1 MKSKIHEYKND
12 NYYRVSKNF
21 TIYLALLLCLFA
33 SKMVAQE
40 DRKEQINERKEQIN
54 ERKEQIK
61 ERKEQIKEK
70 RKEVVAKY
78 VDNSFESKAKAIA
91 YKIENITKEEKAT
104 LKSEV
109 EAVNVQLENGSIT
122 KEQADVKKKDLAQ
135 ARATII
141 ENRIAVAQEELKDLV
156 QQKVNGKI
164 ADSKTNDSSTV
175 RIGKRLVLTYEND
188 SVRRKK
194 HYEYRERRTTSQFVF
209 ALGLNNVVTDGSLEN
224 SDFKFAGSRFYEWGV
239 SYNTRIDKSHNLV
252 HLKYGASLVYN
263 DLRPTEN
270 RVFAVNGN
278 QTTLQTSTID
288 LKNSRFRNVYLVAPL
303 HLEFDFTKKKE
314 KEGKT
319 YFNTHNSFR
328 LGVGGYAGIRIKSK
342 QKIEYEIDDVD
353 YDEKAKGDFNAS
365 NFIYGLSAYLGYGET
380 SLYLKYDLN
389 PIFQDNVVKQ
399 NNVSLGVRFDFN

>member
-1 MKSKIHEYKND
+1 
-12 NYYRVSKNF
+12 
-21 TIYLALLLCLFA
+21 
-33 SKMVAQE
+33 MVAQE

-91 YKIENITKEEKAT
+91 DKIENITKEEKAT

-122 KEQADVKKKDLAQ
+122 KEQADTKKKDLAQ

-141 ENRIAVAQEELKDLV
+141 ENRVAVAQEELKELV

-164 ADSKTNDSSTV
+164 ASSENPLNQKDSLIYNGKKYSISVKVKDSTY
-175 RIGKRLVLTYEND
+175 IDADGIKRVY
-188 SVRRKK
+188 KK
-194 HYEYRERRTTSQFVF
+194 KYKEYSERRTTSQFVF
-209 ALGLNNVVTDGSLEN
+209 ALGLNNVVTDGSVEN

-239 SYNTRIDKSHNLV
+239 SYNTRIDKSHNLL

-288 LKNSRFRNVYLVAPL
+288 LKSARFRNVYLVAPL

-365 NFIYGLSAYLGYGET
+365 NFIYGLSAYVGYKET
-380 SLYLKYDLN
+380 SLYIKYDLN

-399 NNVSLGVRFDFN
+399 NNVSLGIRFDFN

>member
-40 DRKEQINERKEQIN
+40 DRKEQINERKEQI
-54 ERKEQIK
+54 K

-91 YKIENITKEEKAT
+91 DKIENITKEEKAA
-104 LKSEV
+104 LKAEIES
-109 EAVNVQLENGSIT
+109 VNKELETRTIT
-122 KEQADVKKKDLAQ
+122 KEQADDKKMKLAET
-135 ARATII
+135 RSKNI
-141 ENRIAVAQEELKDLV
+141 ETRVDQAQEELKDLV
-156 QQKVNGKI
+156 KQKVDGKFNPENQI
-164 ADSKTNDSSTV
+164 MINDKNYEVTCTILDS
-175 RIGKRLVLTYEND
+175 TYIDVKGIRRNYIYKKKIRNEN
-188 SVRRKK
+188 
-194 HYEYRERRTTSQFVF
+194 RTTSQFVF

-224 SDFKFAGSRFYEWGV
+224 SDFKFAGSRFYEWGF
-239 SYNTRIDKSHNLV
+239 SYNSRLFKNDNLL
-252 HLKYGASLVYN
+252 HLKYGASVMYN

-288 LKNSRFRNVYLVAPL
+288 LKSSRFRNVYLVAPL
-303 HLEFDFTKKKE
+303 HLEFDFTEKKE

-319 YFNTHNSFR
+319 YFRTHER
-328 LGVGGYAGIRIKSK
+328 LRFGIGGYAGVRIKSK
-342 QKIEYEIDDVD
+342 QKTEYKIDDID
-353 YDEKAKGDFNAS
+353 YDVKAKGDFNAS
-365 NFIYGLSAYLGYGET
+365 NFIYGLSTYLGYGET

-389 PIFQDNVVKQ
+389 PIFQDNVVKH

>member
-1 MKSKIHEYKND
+1 M
-12 NYYRVSKNF
+12 RNF
-21 TIYLALLLCLFA
+21 TIYLALSLCLFA

-40 DRKEQINERKEQIN
+40 T
-54 ERKEQIK
+54 
-61 ERKEQIKEK
+61 
-70 RKEVVAKY
+70 
-78 VDNSFESKAKAIA
+78 FESKAKAIA
-91 YKIENITKEEKAT
+91 DKIENITKEEKAT

-122 KEQADVKKKDLAQ
+122 KEQADSKKKDLAQ

-141 ENRIAVAQEELKDLV
+141 ENRVAVAQEELKDLV

-164 ADSKTNDSSTV
+164 TDTKDADSSKV

-209 ALGLNNVVTDGSLEN
+209 ALGLNNVVTDGSVDN
-224 SDFKFAGSRFYEWGV
+224 SDFKFAGSRFYEWGL
-239 SYNTRIDKSHNLV
+239 SYNSRLFKNDNLL
-252 HLKYGASLVYN
+252 HLKYGVSVMYN

-288 LKNSRFRNVYLVAPL
+288 LKSARFRNVYLVAPL

-314 KEGKT
+314 KDGKN

-365 NFIYGLSAYLGYGET
+365 NFIYGLSAYVGYKET
-380 SLYLKYDLN
+380 SLYIKYDLN
-389 PIFQDNVVKQ
+389 PLFQDNVVKQ

>member
-1 MKSKIHEYKND
+1 M
-12 NYYRVSKNF
+12 KNF
-21 TIYLALLLCLFA
+21 TIYLALSLCLFA

-40 DRKEQINERKEQIN
+40 T
-54 ERKEQIK
+54 
-61 ERKEQIKEK
+61 
-70 RKEVVAKY
+70 
-78 VDNSFESKAKAIA
+78 FESKAKAIA
-91 YKIENITKEEKAT
+91 DKIETITKEEKLN
-104 LKSEV
+104 LKGEV
-109 EAVNVQLENGSIT
+109 EAVNVQLESGSIT
-122 KEQADVKKKDLAQ
+122 KEQADAKKKDLAQ

-141 ENRIAVAQEELKDLV
+141 ENRVAVAQEELKDLV

-164 ADSKTNDSSTV
+164 ADSKTTDSSTV

-194 HYEYRERRTTSQFVF
+194 QEYRERRTTSQFVF
-209 ALGLNNVVTDGSLEN
+209 AIGLNNAVTDGSVEN

-239 SYNTRIDKSHNLV
+239 SYNTRIDKSHNLL

-288 LKNSRFRNVYLVAPL
+288 LKSARFRNVYLVAPL

-365 NFIYGLSAYLGYGET
+365 NFIYGLSAYVGYKET
-380 SLYLKYDLN
+380 SLYIKYDLN

-399 NNVSLGVRFDFN
+399 NNVSLGIRFDFN

>member
-1 MKSKIHEYKND
+1 MKSKIHEYKKD

-91 YKIENITKEEKAT
+91 DKIENITKEEKAT

-122 KEQADVKKKDLAQ
+122 KEQADAKKKDLAQ

-164 ADSKTNDSSTV
+164 ADSKTTDSSTV

-188 SVRRKK
+188 SVKRKK

-209 ALGLNNVVTDGSLEN
+209 ALGLNNVVTDGSVEN
-224 SDFKFAGSRFYEWGV
+224 SDFKFAGSRFYEWGF
-239 SYNTRIDKSHNLV
+239 SYNSRLFKNDNLL
-252 HLKYGASLVYN
+252 HLKYGASVMYN

-288 LKNSRFRNVYLVAPL
+288 LKSSRFRNVYLVAPL

-314 KEGKT
+314 KDGKT
-319 YFNTHNSFR
+319 YFRTHER
-328 LGVGGYAGIRIKSK
+328 LRFGIGGYAGVRIKSK
-342 QKIEYEIDDVD
+342 QKTEYKIDDID

-365 NFIYGLSAYLGYGET
+365 NFIYGLSTYLGYGET

-399 NNVSLGVRFDFN
+399 NNISLGVRFDFN

>member
-1 MKSKIHEYKND
+1 M
-12 NYYRVSKNF
+12 RNF
-21 TIYLALLLCLFA
+21 TIFIALSLCLFA

-40 DRKEQINERKEQIN
+40 T
-54 ERKEQIK
+54 
-61 ERKEQIKEK
+61 
-70 RKEVVAKY
+70 
-78 VDNSFESKAKAIA
+78 FESKAKAIA
-91 YKIENITKEEKAT
+91 DKIENITKEEKAT

-122 KEQADVKKKDLAQ
+122 KEQADAKKKDLAQ

-156 QQKVNGKI
+156 QQKVDGKI
-164 ADSKTNDSSTV
+164 DSDDSITSKDS
-175 RIGKRLVLTYEND
+175 ILFEGKRYSISFKVKDSTYIDADGIKRVYKRKYKEN
-188 SVRRKK
+188 S
-194 HYEYRERRTTSQFVF
+194 ERRTTSQFVF
-209 ALGLNNVVTDGSLEN
+209 ALGLNNVVSDGSVEN
-224 SDFKFAGSRFYEWGV
+224 SDFKFAGSRFYEWGL
-239 SYNTRIDKSHNLV
+239 SYNSRLFKNDNLL
-252 HLKYGASLVYN
+252 HLKYGASVMYN

-288 LKNSRFRNVYLVAPL
+288 LKSSRFRNVYLVAPL

-314 KEGKT
+314 KDGKT
-319 YFNTHNSFR
+319 YFRTHER
-328 LGVGGYAGIRIKSK
+328 LRFGIGGYAGVRIKSK
-342 QKIEYEIDDVD
+342 QKTEYKIDDID

-365 NFIYGLSAYLGYGET
+365 NFIYGLSTYLGYGET

>member
-1 MKSKIHEYKND
+1 M
-12 NYYRVSKNF
+12 RNF

-33 SKMVAQE
+33 SRMTSQTT
-40 DRKEQINERKEQIN
+40 
-54 ERKEQIK
+54 
-61 ERKEQIKEK
+61 
-70 RKEVVAKY
+70 
-78 VDNSFESKAKAIA
+78 FESKAKAIA
-91 YKIENITKEEKAT
+91 DKIETITKEEKLN
-104 LKSEV
+104 LKGEV

-122 KEQADVKKKDLAQ
+122 KEQADTKKKDLAQ

-141 ENRIAVAQEELKDLV
+141 ENRVAVAQEELKELV

-164 ADSKTNDSSTV
+164 ASSENPLNQKDSLIYNGKKYSISVKVKDSTY
-175 RIGKRLVLTYEND
+175 IDADGIKRVY
-188 SVRRKK
+188 KK
-194 HYEYRERRTTSQFVF
+194 KYKEYSERRTTSQFVF
-209 ALGLNNVVTDGSLEN
+209 ALGLNNVVTDGSVEN

-239 SYNTRIDKSHNLV
+239 SYNTRIDKSHNLL

-270 RVFAVNGN
+270 RVFAVNEN
-278 QTTLQTSTID
+278 QTTLQTSAID
-288 LKNSRFRNVYLVAPL
+288 LKSSRFRNVYLVAPL

-365 NFIYGLSAYLGYGET
+365 NFIYGLSAYVGYKET
-380 SLYLKYDLN
+380 SLYIKYDLN

-399 NNVSLGVRFDFN
+399 NNVSLGIRFDFN

>member
-1 MKSKIHEYKND
+1 
-12 NYYRVSKNF
+12 
-21 TIYLALLLCLFA
+21 
-33 SKMVAQE
+33 MVAQE